1 MNKDW
6 MQVYLRQGDG
16 QDELSIAIMISP
28 ELDSKMN
35 EIRGRNPQKWENK
48 DLDLMKEAE
57 TELREY

>member
-35 EIRGRNPQKWENK
+35 EIRGCNPQKWENK

-57 TELREY
+57 KLL